1 MILHTETIAQHE
13 AITAARLHESTRE
26 TGTLELE
33 FAGFLPAWAGYM
45 EPVSLYHKGRLVFH
59 GKITSRPQSSGD
71 SITSTVTVSNILW
84 LLDHSTLAQQLAEIS
99 EAASE
104 SSSGSSGNLVKA
116 GKGYSFR
123 SLTEGVAIRARSW
136 TPSTAQSG
144 GEGVIAASLS
154 KGMQGRV
161 LATPSGSKGG
171 VITTET
177 AMRKARETN
186 PDLLRL
192 VDYEAGTVRLAS
204 VAEAATLTLDTD
216 AVRVVSMDLE
226 PQHEHCVAGVA
237 LVLTGESGA
246 ISSVIVHPSGLAV
259 TSLGVKVFQCNATN
273 ATDANISAW
282 TAVARQYYEAASVL
296 QHGGTITVRTDD
308 LETSPLGCCI
318 HLTGRGCAPEW
329 SSMVAIVNAVDWDL
343 MDGTLGMTLGYD
355 VSDPEFAEPT
365 ALDGG
370 EDMSDEPGSDDGG
383 DEPGGDDSEDA
394 DSSDSFD
401 DTWETVDVSGSA
413 SLSESMSGSEPGSTP
428 GSEPGSTPG
437 SKPGSTPGSEPGST
451 PGSKPG
457 STPGSCCPNCSAKL
471 EEMQR
476 LIDDLKKRVDDLENG
491 ECGCVAQVQAAIDAA
506 LVTVPVTLGGSASEE
521 VQTNA
526 NGTIT
531 VTANWSY

>member
-1 MILHTETIAQHE
+1 MILHTETIAQLE

-144 GEGVIAASLS
+144 GEGVIVASLS

-192 VDYEAGTVRLAS
+192 VDYEAGGVKLTS
-204 VAEAATLTLDTD
+204 VAEAATLTIDTGK
-216 AVRVVSMDLE
+216 VRVVSMDGLE
-226 PQHEHCVAGVA
+226 PQYENCVAGVA

-246 ISSVIVHPSGLAV
+246 ISSVIVQPSGLAV

-273 ATDANISAW
+273 ATEANISAW
-282 TAVARQYYEAASVL
+282 TAVAQQYYAAASVL

-365 ALDGG
+365 ELDGG
-370 EDMSDEPGSDDGG
+370 EDMSDEPGG

-394 DSSDSFD
+394 DSSGSFD

-428 GSEPGSTPG
+428 GSEPGSIPG

-451 PGSKPG
+451 PGS
-457 STPGSCCPNCSAKL
+457 CCAKL

-476 LIDDLKKRVDDLENG
+476 LIDDLTKRVDALENG

-506 LVTVPVTLGGSASEE
+506 LASAPATLGGSASEE